1 MKNRQLYLKYFVLS
15 VSIVFFLFLYL
26 TINTRGQLTF
36 AMNLRSQRIIP
47 FILVAFASTV
57 STITFQTMTQNV
69 ILTPNI
75 IGLDALYSL
84 LQTVIFFFFGMNHIL
99 ASNQHLNFLV
109 SLLLMIGGS
118 LGMFWIFF
126 KKYPGKIYLLLMTG
140 LILGTFFNSFSQ
152 FLQVIID
159 PNEYDSLFS
168 RTIASFNRVDVNLV
182 NISLLIAVP
191 SMVYLFRQSKTL
203 DVLHLGREYA
213 LNLGIDID
221 AFYLKLF
228 ILISI
233 LTAVTTALVGP
244 VSFLGFIG
252 ANIAYK
258 VFSTYRHTILF
269 IGGSL
274 VSILFILIGQL
285 VVEHVFKLQTTLGV
299 VIQFAGGVYFLAILF
314 KERNGSV

>member
-1 MKNRQLYLKYFVLS
+1 MKTKQLNLVFLLLS
-15 VSIVFFLFLYL
+15 VSVAFFLFLYL
-26 TINTRGQLTF
+26 TVNTRGHLSF
-36 AMNLRSQRIIP
+36 ALSLRSQRILP
-47 FILVAFASTV
+47 FSLVAVASTV

-75 IGLDALYSL
+75 IGLDALYVL
-84 LQTVIFFFFGMNHIL
+84 LQTVVFFLFGMNHVL
-99 ASNQHLNFLV
+99 ASNQHLNFFV
-109 SLLLMIGGS
+109 SLLLMIVGS

-168 RTIASFNRVDVNLV
+168 RTITSFNRVDVTLV
-182 NISLLIAVP
+182 NVSLLLAIP
-191 SMVYLFRQSKTL
+191 SLTYLFRQSRTL

-221 AFYLKLF
+221 AFYFKLF

-258 VFSTYRHTILF
+258 VFSTYKHSTLF

-274 VSILFILIGQL
+274 VSILFILAGQL
-285 VVEHVFKLQTTLGV
+285 LVEHVFKLQTTLGV
-299 VIQFAGGVYFLAILF
+299 IIQFAGGVYFLIILF
-314 KERNGSV
+314 KERNG

>member
-1 MKNRQLYLKYFVLS
+1 MKNRQLYLMYFILS
-15 VSIVFFLFLYL
+15 VSVVFFLILYL
-26 TINTRGQLTF
+26 TVNTRGQLNF
-36 AMNLRSQRIIP
+36 ALNLRSQRIIP
-47 FILVAFASTV
+47 FFLVAFASAI

-69 ILTPNI
+69 ILTPSI

-84 LQTVIFFFFGMNHIL
+84 LQTLIFFFFGMNHIL

-152 FLQVIID
+152 FLQVIIN

-168 RTIASFNRVDVNLV
+168 RTIASFNRVDVSLV
-182 NISLLIAVP
+182 NISLLIAIP
-191 SMVYLFRQSKTL
+191 AMAYLFRQSRTL

-213 LNLGIDID
+213 LNLGVDID

-285 VVEHVFKLQTTLGV
+285 LVEHVFKLQTTLGV
-299 VIQFAGGVYFLAILF
+299 VIQFAGGVYFLVILF